1 LAHAARA
8 IPHIH
13 KSSFESLNLDEAM
26 LDNFYMSNITP
37 LFFVECLADLEKAI
51 RSRGIQLKEDL
62 THRTHCAA
70 NARPH
75 RKFLHE
81 RSAKQHQRP

>member
-1 LAHAARA
+1 
-8 IPHIH
+8 
-13 KSSFESLNLDEAM
+13 
-26 LDNFYMSNITP
+26 MSNITP

-70 NARPH
+70 NASTPQIPARTISKAISTASTQSVSTN
-75 RKFLHE
+75 R
-81 RSAKQHQRP
+81 AQHLPPAS